1 LGTGG
6 KQVLR
11 YARLFGWP
19 GIFHT
24 FVSDIND
31 LPGEGIEERGDNS
44 AGISVNNAELLGS
57 PVQEPTCLAPHAAV
71 SPQTPSA
78 IGVVIDYLCCLHLTV
93 IKRP

>member
-1 LGTGG
+1 MVDTGAVLVCVDTLGTGG

-31 LPGEGIEERGDNS
+31 LPGEGIEEWGDNS
-44 AGISVNNAELLGS
+44 AGISVNARAARFARSRADLLGATQ
-57 PVQEPTCLAPHAAV
+57 PFLHRPLP
-71 SPQTPSA
+71 PSA
-78 IGVVIDYLCCLHLTV
+78 
-93 IKRP
+93 